1 MDAPDDAVVWES
13 LIASDDDFAAILI
26 SLANKRRLQ
35 LLASL
40 LKGGRSFQEL
50 QDATGLGKTALSHHL
65 GLLVD
70 SGVVKRRSR
79 GSYELSDDGLEYLGA
94 IADAFASSVR
104 RRKREASRRA
114 EQILSMYRRREGM
127 NEMKVEIERLEP
139 MRVASFHATSES
151 PEEDAAKMLVEWAQ
165 PRGLLEDPEEH
176 PVYGFNNPDPK
187 PGDTVRGYEFWIRV
201 DPAFEAED
209 AVVKDYTGGLFAVT
223 RVQVKEPWNDIPS
236 AWMRL
241 AEWVEASEYELDPR
255 VCFEKTLDVQSEGE
269 FILDLY
275 CPLKG

>member
-1 MDAPDDAVVWES
+1 
-13 LIASDDDFAAILI
+13 
-26 SLANKRRLQ
+26 
-35 LLASL
+35 
-40 LKGGRSFQEL
+40 
-50 QDATGLGKTALSHHL
+50 
-65 GLLVD
+65 
-70 SGVVKRRSR
+70 
-79 GSYELSDDGLEYLGA
+79 
-94 IADAFASSVR
+94 
-104 RRKREASRRA
+104 
-114 EQILSMYRRREGM
+114 M

-255 VCFEKTLDVQSEGE
+255 VCFEKTLDVQSGGGVHPG
-269 FILDLY
+269 
-275 CPLKG
+275 PLLPPQGLTLLFSDYTEIGRLFHRKSKCRVPKIDERTPCLRSPGLRP